1 MSHELQDEYDFD
13 YSQAKPNRFA
23 KPLPPGGRI
32 VYLEPEVAKRFSDS
46 GEVNRLLKAI
56 LEALPTTT
64 ATQDDV
70 SDSVEA
76 TVGSPRLVEPSQATD
91 LANEIVQA

>member
-56 LEALPTTT
+56 LEALPATT
-64 ATQDDV
+64 ATQGDV
-70 SDSVEA
+70 AVSVET
-76 TVGSPRLVEPSQATD
+76 TVGSSRLVEPSQATD
-91 LANEIVQA
+91 FAKEIVQA